1 MLYNV
6 TILKNRELKRLA
18 TYARLKKEGI
28 EVIEKLDVMKVN
40 TIANNVASKLCIAFP
55 EHNLNKSDLFESL
68 AKLNM
73 YVAKMP
79 ADSSGAKY
87 SYRDNSIFFNET
99 SDIDEMSNLA
109 VHECIHCIQ
118 EFRGSK
124 NNIVKLGLYT
134 PSSNSGL
141 AINEAAVQL
150 MASEANMLNI
160 TNETYYG
167 ITINTISPN
176 YYPLQCALLNQI
188 SYFTGTYPLYHST
201 LYSNDIFKNTLTL
214 KTDKKTYSIISKNFD
229 KLLALENNLNYYSS
243 ELQYTD
249 KISAIKLLYKLIN
262 ETKED
267 IKSLFFKTQNLIMHK
282 CFKNEFNSIRNLEDI
297 KIFNRK
303 LYNYKNVIGFADEYT
318 YYNEFYCNMME
329 VIEEKKSYIEK
340 YGEIN
345 LFENINTGLMLVE
358 STQNTF
364 SFISTFISKFKKLL
378 GLNKSAESIND
389 L

>member
-1 MLYNV
+1 M
-6 TILKNRELKRLA
+6 A

-28 EVIEKLDVMKVN
+28 EIIEQLDTLKVN
-40 TIANNVASKLCIAFP
+40 TIANNIASKLCNAFP
-55 EHNLNKSDLFESL
+55 EHNLNKSVLFESL
-68 AKLNM
+68 ARLNM

-87 SYRDNSIFFNET
+87 SYKDSSIFFNET
-99 SDIDEMSNLA
+99 SDIDEMSALA

-118 EFRGSK
+118 ELRDNK
-124 NNIVKLGLYT
+124 NNIIKLGLYT

-141 AINEAAVQL
+141 AINEASVQL
-150 MASEANMLNI
+150 MASEANKMDI
-160 TNETYYG
+160 QTETYYG
-167 ITINTISPN
+167 ITLNTISPN

-201 LYSNDIFKNTLTL
+201 LNSNDVFKNTLTL
-214 KTDKKTYSIISKNFD
+214 KTDKKAYSVILKNFD
-229 KLLALENNLNYYSS
+229 KLLALENNLNYYAS

-249 KISAIKLLYKLIN
+249 KLSSIRLLNKLIN

-267 IKSLFFKTQNLIMHK
+267 IKSLFFMTQNLILHK

-297 KIFNRK
+297 KTFNSK
-303 LYNYKNVIGFADEYT
+303 LYNYKNLIGFADEYT
-318 YYNEFYCNMME
+318 YYNEFYRNMME

-345 LFENINTGLMLVE
+345 LFESINTGLMLVD
-358 STQNTF
+358 NTKNAF
-364 SFISTFISKFKKLL
+364 SFINTFINKLKKLF

>member
-1 MLYNV
+1 
-6 TILKNRELKRLA
+6 LA
-18 TYARLKKEGI
+18 TYTRLKKEGI
-28 EVIEKLDVMKVN
+28 EVIQKLDVMKVN
-40 TIANNVASKLCIAFP
+40 TIANNIATKLCNAFP

-68 AKLNM
+68 ARLNM

-345 LFENINTGLMLVE
+345 LFENVNNGLMLVE
-358 STQNTF
+358 STQNAF
-364 SFISTFISKFKKLL
+364 SFITTFISKFKKLL
-378 GLNKSAESIND
+378 RLNKSSETIND

>member
-1 MLYNV
+1 M
-6 TILKNRELKRLA
+6 A

-28 EVIEKLDVMKVN
+28 EVIEKLDAMKVN
-40 TIANNVASKLCIAFP
+40 TIASNVANKLCVAFP

-68 AKLNM
+68 ARLNM

-87 SYRDNSIFFNET
+87 FYKDSSIYFNET
-99 SDIDEMSNLA
+99 ADIDEMSTLA

-118 EFRGSK
+118 ELRDS
-124 NNIVKLGLYT
+124 NNTLKKLGLYT
-134 PSSNSGL
+134 PSSNTGL
-141 AINEAAVQL
+141 AINEASVQL
-150 MASEANMLNI
+150 MASEANMMYPEA
-160 TNETYYG
+160 ETYYG

-188 SYFTGTYPLYHST
+188 AYFTGTYPLYHST
-201 LYSNDIFKNTLTL
+201 LCSNDIFKNTLTL
-214 KTDKKTYSIISKNFD
+214 KTDKKTYSTISKNFD
-229 KLLALENNLNYYSS
+229 KLLALENNLNYYAS

-249 KISAIKLLYKLIN
+249 KISSIKLIYRLIN

-267 IKSLFFKTQNLIMHK
+267 INSLFFKTQNLIMNK
-282 CFKNEFNSIRNLEDI
+282 CFKNEFNSIRNLKDI
-297 KIFNRK
+297 KLFNNK
-303 LYNYKNVIGFADEYT
+303 LYNYKNIIGFSDDYT
-318 YYNEFYCNMME
+318 YYNEFYRNMME
-329 VIEEKKSYIEK
+329 VVEEKKSYIEK

-345 LFENINTGLMLVE
+345 LFENINTSLMLVD
-358 STQNTF
+358 STKNAF

-378 GLNKSAESIND
+378 KLNKSAESIND

>member
-1 MLYNV
+1 
-6 TILKNRELKRLA
+6 LA

-28 EVIEKLDVMKVN
+28 EVIEKLDAMKVN
-40 TIANNVASKLCIAFP
+40 TIANNIASKICLAFP
-55 EHNLNKSDLFESL
+55 EHNLNKSELFESL
-68 AKLNM
+68 ARLNM

-87 SYRDNSIFFNET
+87 SYKDNSIFFNET
-99 SDIDEMSNLA
+99 LDIDEMSTLA

-118 EFRGSK
+118 ELRDSN

-134 PSSNSGL
+134 PSSNNGL

-150 MASEANMLNI
+150 MASEANMMSSE
-160 TNETYYG
+160 TETYYG

-201 LYSNDIFKNTLTL
+201 LYSNDIFKNTLNL
-214 KTDKKTYSIISKNFD
+214 KTDKKAYSVISKNFD
-229 KLLALENNLNYYSS
+229 KLLTLENNLNYYSS

-249 KISAIKLLYKLIN
+249 KISSIRLLNKLIN

-282 CFKNEFNSIRNLEDI
+282 CFKNEFNNIRNLEDI
-297 KIFNRK
+297 KNFNSK
-303 LYNYKNVIGFADEYT
+303 LYNYKNVIGFADDYT
-318 YYNEFYCNMME
+318 YYNEFYRNMME
-329 VIEEKKSYIEK
+329 VIEDKKSYIEK

-345 LFENINTGLMLVE
+345 LFENINASLMLVD
-358 STQNTF
+358 NTKNAF
-364 SFISTFISKFKKLL
+364 SFISTFINKFKKLL
-378 GLNKSAESIND
+378 GLNKSTESIND

>member
-1 MLYNV
+1 
-6 TILKNRELKRLA
+6 LA

-28 EVIEKLDVMKVN
+28 EVIEKLDAMKVN
-40 TIANNVASKLCIAFP
+40 TIASNVANKLCVAFP

-68 AKLNM
+68 ARLNM

-87 SYRDNSIFFNET
+87 FYKDSSIYFNET
-99 SDIDEMSNLA
+99 ADIDEMSTLA

-118 EFRGSK
+118 ELRDS
-124 NNIVKLGLYT
+124 NNTLKKLGLYT
-134 PSSNSGL
+134 PSSNTGL
-141 AINEAAVQL
+141 AINEASVQL
-150 MASEANMLNI
+150 MASEANMMYPEA
-160 TNETYYG
+160 ETYYG

-188 SYFTGTYPLYHST
+188 AYFTGTYPLYHST
-201 LYSNDIFKNTLTL
+201 LCSNDIFKNTLTL
-214 KTDKKTYSIISKNFD
+214 KTDKKTYSTISKNFD
-229 KLLALENNLNYYSS
+229 KLLALENNLNYYAS

-249 KISAIKLLYKLIN
+249 KISSIKLIYRLIN

-267 IKSLFFKTQNLIMHK
+267 INSLFFKTQNLIMNK
-282 CFKNEFNSIRNLEDI
+282 CFKNEFNSIRNLKDI
-297 KIFNRK
+297 KLFNNK
-303 LYNYKNVIGFADEYT
+303 LYNYKNIIGFSDDYT
-318 YYNEFYCNMME
+318 YYNEFYRNMME
-329 VIEEKKSYIEK
+329 VVEEKKSYIEK

-345 LFENINTGLMLVE
+345 LFENINTSLMLVD
-358 STQNTF
+358 STKNAF

-378 GLNKSAESIND
+378 KLNKSAESIND